1 VPFRVAR
8 LPAEPGGSRIAAV
21 WVLVRGLLVVG
32 NAEGMSPTGEEKPV
46 MIDSHAQRVFLA
58 LADPTRRLLLQHL
71 CEEGSGTA
79 ASFATRL
86 PITRQAI
93 TKHLVT
99 LEQAG
104 LVTVHE
110 MGRERRYVPRPEA
123 LSTVTTWIGAIE
135 AQWDQRLA
143 ALRSYL
149 LEEPSTP
156 SVQEKE
162 PHAEASSPQDE

>member
-1 VPFRVAR
+1 MTD
-8 LPAEPGGSRIAAV
+8 EHSQRI
-21 WVLVRGLLVVG
+21 
-32 NAEGMSPTGEEKPV
+32 
-46 MIDSHAQRVFLA
+46 FLA
-58 LADPTRRLLLQHL
+58 LADPTRRLLLQQL

-79 ASFATRL
+79 AGFATRL

-93 TKHLVT
+93 IKHLVT

-104 LVTVHE
+104 LVTAHE
-110 MGRERRYVPRPEA
+110 MGRERRYAPQPET
-123 LSTVTTWIGAIE
+123 LRTVTSWIGALE

>member
-1 VPFRVAR
+1 
-8 LPAEPGGSRIAAV
+8 
-21 WVLVRGLLVVG
+21 
-32 NAEGMSPTGEEKPV
+32 

-110 MGRERRYVPRPEA
+110 MGRERR
-123 LSTVTTWIGAIE
+123 
-135 AQWDQRLA
+135 LA
-143 ALRSYL
+143 GCG
-149 LEEPSTP
+149 
-156 SVQEKE
+156 
-162 PHAEASSPQDE
+162 

>member
-1 VPFRVAR
+1 
-8 LPAEPGGSRIAAV
+8 
-21 WVLVRGLLVVG
+21 
-32 NAEGMSPTGEEKPV
+32 MSPTGEEKPV

-104 LVTVHE
+104 LVTAHE
-110 MGRERRYVPRPEA
+110 MGRERRYVPRPEE
-123 LSTVTTWIGAIE
+123 LSTVTTWIGSIE

-162 PHAEASSPQDE
+162 PHAGVSSPQDE

>member
-1 VPFRVAR
+1 
-8 LPAEPGGSRIAAV
+8 
-21 WVLVRGLLVVG
+21 
-32 NAEGMSPTGEEKPV
+32 
-46 MIDSHAQRVFLA
+46 MIDEHSQRVFMA
-58 LADPTRRLLLQHL
+58 LADPTRRLLFQQL
-71 CEEGSGTA
+71 CAEGSGTA
-79 ASFATRL
+79 ASFAARL

-104 LVTVHE
+104 LVSVHE
-110 MGRERRYVPRPEA
+110 VGRERRYIPRLGSLQA
-123 LSTVTTWIGAIE
+123 VTTWIGAIE

-149 LEEPSTP
+149 LDEPGTP

-162 PHAEASSPQDE
+162 PHAGVSPPQDE

>member
-1 VPFRVAR
+1 
-8 LPAEPGGSRIAAV
+8 
-21 WVLVRGLLVVG
+21 
-32 NAEGMSPTGEEKPV
+32 MSPTGEEKPV
-46 MIDSHAQRVFLA
+46 MTDSHTQRVFLA

-123 LSTVTTWIGAIE
+123 LSTVTTWIGTIE

-149 LEEPSTP
+149 LEEPGTS
-156 SVQEKE
+156 SAQEQETNARANTQKDKE
-162 PHAEASSPQDE
+162 SGSP

>member
-1 VPFRVAR
+1 
-8 LPAEPGGSRIAAV
+8 
-21 WVLVRGLLVVG
+21 
-32 NAEGMSPTGEEKPV
+32 MSPTGEEKPV

-79 ASFATRL
+79 ASFAARL

-110 MGRERRYVPRPEA
+110 MGRERRYVPQPEV

-149 LEEPSTP
+149 LLEEPSP
-156 SVQEKE
+156 PEVAEKE
-162 PHAEASSPQDE
+162 PHAGASPPQDE

>member
-1 VPFRVAR
+1 
-8 LPAEPGGSRIAAV
+8 
-21 WVLVRGLLVVG
+21 
-32 NAEGMSPTGEEKPV
+32 MMT
-46 MIDSHAQRVFLA
+46 DSQTQRVFLA

-93 TKHLVT
+93 IKHLVT

-104 LVTVHE
+104 LVTARE
-110 MGRERRYVPRPEA
+110 TGRERRYVPRPEA
-123 LSTVTTWIGAIE
+123 LQAVTTWIGAIE

-149 LEEPSTP
+149 LDEPRTPATPEEEHATMTS
-156 SVQEKE
+156 QKE
-162 PHAEASSPQDE
+162 RMNEHDSND

>member
-1 VPFRVAR
+1 
-8 LPAEPGGSRIAAV
+8 
-21 WVLVRGLLVVG
+21 LLIVG
-32 NAEGMSPTGEEKPV
+32 NAEDMSPTGEEKLV
-46 MIDSHAQRVFLA
+46 MIDSHTQRVFLA

-71 CEEGSGTA
+71 CGEGSGTA
-79 ASFATRL
+79 ASFATHL

-110 MGRERRYVPRPEA
+110 MGRERRYVPRPEV
-123 LSTVTTWIGAIE
+123 LSTVTTWIGEIS

-143 ALRSYL
+143 ALRNYL
-149 LEEPSTP
+149 LEEPSTS

-162 PHAEASSPQDE
+162 THDGASSSQDE

>member
-1 VPFRVAR
+1 MSLKSRRGMAAAAR
-8 LPAEPGGSRIAAV
+8 DRAAIF
-21 WVLVRGLLVVG
+21 
-32 NAEGMSPTGEEKPV
+32 A
-46 MIDSHAQRVFLA
+46 A
-58 LADPTRRLLLQHL
+58 LGDETRLLLIAKL
-71 CEEGSGTA
+71 CSGQPHSISELTVGSK
-79 ASFATRL
+79 L
-86 PITRQAI
+86 TRQAI

-149 LEEPSTP
+149 LEELSTP

-162 PHAEASSPQDE
+162 PHAGASSPQDE

>member
-1 VPFRVAR
+1 M
-8 LPAEPGGSRIAAV
+8 LS
-21 WVLVRGLLVVG
+21 
-32 NAEGMSPTGEEKPV
+32 GMSPIGEEKQV
-46 MIDSHAQRVFLA
+46 MTDSHTQRVFLA
-58 LADPTRRLLLQHL
+58 LADPTRRLLFEQL

-110 MGRERRYVPRPEA
+110 TGRERRYVPRPES
-123 LSTVTTWIGAIE
+123 LQTVTTWIGTME
-135 AQWDQRLA
+135 AQWDHRLA

-156 SVQEKE
+156 SAQEKE
-162 PHAEASSPQDE
+162 IKP

>member
-1 VPFRVAR
+1 
-8 LPAEPGGSRIAAV
+8 
-21 WVLVRGLLVVG
+21 LLVVG
-32 NAEGMSPTGEEKPV
+32 DAEKHLVEAGEEKQV
-46 MIDSHAQRVFLA
+46 MTDEHSQRIFLA
-58 LADPTRRLLLQHL
+58 LADPTRRLLLQQL

-79 ASFATRL
+79 AGFATRL

-93 TKHLVT
+93 IKHLVT

-104 LVTVHE
+104 LVTARE
-110 MGRERRYVPRPEA
+110 TGRERRYMPRPEGLQA
-123 LSTVTTWIGAIE
+123 VTTWIEAIE

-156 SVQEKE
+156 SVREKE
-162 PHAEASSPQDE
+162 PHAGASSPQDE

>member
-1 VPFRVAR
+1 
-8 LPAEPGGSRIAAV
+8 
-21 WVLVRGLLVVG
+21 
-32 NAEGMSPTGEEKPV
+32 MT
-46 MIDSHAQRVFLA
+46 DSQTQRVFLA
-58 LADPTRRLLLQHL
+58 LADPTRRLLLQQL

-93 TKHLVT
+93 IKHLVT

-104 LVTVHE
+104 LVTARE
-110 MGRERRYVPRPEA
+110 TGRERRYVPRPEA
-123 LSTVTTWIGAIE
+123 LQAVTTWIGAIE

-149 LEEPSTP
+149 LEEPGTS
-156 SVQEKE
+156 SAQEQETNARANTQKE
-162 PHAEASSPQDE
+162 MS

>member
-1 VPFRVAR
+1 
-8 LPAEPGGSRIAAV
+8 
-21 WVLVRGLLVVG
+21 
-32 NAEGMSPTGEEKPV
+32 
-46 MIDSHAQRVFLA
+46 MIDSQTQRVFLA

-93 TKHLVT
+93 VKHLVT

-104 LVTVHE
+104 LVTARE
-110 MGRERRYVPRPEA
+110 TGRERRYVPRPEA
-123 LSTVTTWIGAIE
+123 LQTVTTWIGDIE

-149 LEEPSTP
+149 LDEPRTPATPEE
-156 SVQEKE
+156 E
-162 PHAEASSPQDE
+162 HAKGITEGKDE

>member
-1 VPFRVAR
+1 MTD
-8 LPAEPGGSRIAAV
+8 E
-21 WVLVRGLLVVG
+21 
-32 NAEGMSPTGEEKPV
+32 
-46 MIDSHAQRVFLA
+46 HAQRVFLA
-58 LADPTRRLLLQHL
+58 LADPTRRLLLQQL

-79 ASFATRL
+79 AGFATRL

-93 TKHLVT
+93 IKHLQA

-104 LVTVHE
+104 LVTAHE

-123 LSTVTTWIGAIE
+123 LSTVTTWIDEIE

-149 LEEPSTP
+149 LDEPRTPAVPEEEHDIMTEH
-156 SVQEKE
+156 QERINE
-162 PHAEASSPQDE
+162 HDSSD